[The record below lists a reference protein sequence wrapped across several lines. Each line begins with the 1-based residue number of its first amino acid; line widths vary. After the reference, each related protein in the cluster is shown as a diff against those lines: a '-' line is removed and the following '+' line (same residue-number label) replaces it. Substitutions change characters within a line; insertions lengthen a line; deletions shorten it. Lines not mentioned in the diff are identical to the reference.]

1 MSRIVNN
8 PFPLT
13 TSNLNGNSLCASD
26 IIGLANPMDNFF
38 ENCKNLNK
46 AKISVTWEKNDSS
59 FQMMLWENGNMIVTK
74 DGQPVEQSDLT
85 EEEVLFYIKMKRA
98 IGAQ

>member
-1 MSRIVNN
+1 MSRIS
-8 PFPLT
+8 FPLT
-13 TSNLNGNSLCASD
+13 TAHLNSNSLCADD

-38 ENCKNLNK
+38 EKCKNLNN

-85 EEEVLFYIKMKRA
+85 EEEVLFYIKMKGA